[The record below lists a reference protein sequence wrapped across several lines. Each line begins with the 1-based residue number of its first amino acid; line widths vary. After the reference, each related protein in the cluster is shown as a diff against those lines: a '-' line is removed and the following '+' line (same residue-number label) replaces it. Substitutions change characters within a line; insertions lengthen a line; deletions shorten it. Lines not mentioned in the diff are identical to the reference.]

1 MIRFSEYCETTDEL
15 AKCLKEK
22 AAGRR
27 MIAVIDHNVDAHWG
41 QFFPFEKIVIEAS
54 ERNKTMET
62 VNALIE
68 QLMELHADRGVLLL
82 GIGGGI
88 TTDICGFV
96 AAIYKRGVAV
106 GLVPTTLLAM
116 VDAAIGGKNGVNM
129 QGYKNMVGTFR
140 QPEFICCHPKFLAT
154 LPQKE
159 VRNGLAEMLKSFI
172 IKGKHFVACAEF
184 FRAKTGVELC
194 TEAETTM
201 RFIQEAAN
209 VKMEIVAEDEC
220 EQGKRRLLNLGHT
233 FAHAL
238 EHCTGISHG
247 EAVAIGLVC
256 AAKNGKSPDTELI
269 VNTLK
274 SCGLPT
280 EIPQITTPS
289 VLLKAMSQ
297 DKKMVEGKCLL
308 VIIHRIGDISVRP
321 TALKDIVIG

>member
-1 MIRFSEYCETTDEL
+1 MLGLAEYHQTIMELTDRLEV
-15 AKCLKEK
+15 K

-27 MIAVIDHNVDAHWG
+27 VIAVIDRNVDALWG
-41 QFFPFEKIVIEAS
+41 HYFPFEKIVIEAS

-68 QLMELHADRGVLLL
+68 QLLELHADRDVLLL

-140 QPEFICCHPKFLAT
+140 HPEFVCCHPKFLAT

-172 IKGKHFVACAEF
+172 IKGEHFVACADF
-184 FRAKTGVELC
+184 FRAKTGAELC
-194 TEAETTM
+194 AEAETLL
-201 RFIQEAAN
+201 RYIREAAN
-209 VKMEIVAEDEC
+209 VKLEIVAEDEC

-238 EHCTGISHG
+238 ERSTGISHG
-247 EAVAIGLVC
+247 EAVAIGVVC
-256 AAKNGKSPDTELI
+256 AAKNGQSLDTELI

-274 SCGLPT
+274 TCGLPT
-280 EIPQITTPS
+280 EIPQSTTS
-289 VLLKAMSQ
+289 SALLEAMSQ
-297 DKKMVEGKCLL
+297 DKKMAEGKCLL
-308 VIIHRIGDISVRP
+308 VVINRIGDVSVRP
-321 TALKDIVIG
+321 TALKEIVIK